1 MERRRLTASAA
12 FLGYRI
18 ILDYDGSINNNQTNC
33 NGKLKRFLAFHAPGF
48 HRVRGI
54 FPSALQQHFILLT
67 HVQRDIRLPR
77 GFFYL

>member
-33 NGKLKRFLAFHAPGF
+33 NKIVPEVSDCLNPFEIGHRIHMTVEVKLHTL
-48 HRVRGI
+48 
-54 FPSALQQHFILLT
+54 
-67 HVQRDIRLPR
+67 HVIQ
-77 GFFYL
+77 FTQ